1 MKEDCNHDRVHRDS
15 GWEIPDTV
23 LQLSTGEGLHG
34 VVFLCDGT
42 V

>member
-1 MKEDCNHDRVHRDS
+1 MEEHCKHERVHTDS

-23 LQLSTGEGLHG
+23 LQLNTGEGLHD
-34 VVFLCDGT
+34 VTFLCDGT

>member
-1 MKEDCNHDRVHRDS
+1 MKEHCIHERVHTDS

-23 LQLSTGEGLHG
+23 FQLNTGEGLHD
-34 VVFLCDGT
+34 FMCLCDGT